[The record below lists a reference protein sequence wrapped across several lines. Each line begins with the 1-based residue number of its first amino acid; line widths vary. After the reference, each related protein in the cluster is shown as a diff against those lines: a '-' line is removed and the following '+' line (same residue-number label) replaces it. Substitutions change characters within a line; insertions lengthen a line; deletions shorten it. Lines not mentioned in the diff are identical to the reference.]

1 MHHSCWVTWTI
12 WETELSLNSLRITQ
26 MQKLMILYRILIHQI
41 ISVFRKNVWLPVTH
55 QASFVKCQTVYVEF
69 INHMEKYAMPDGCQ
83 RTEKQFHLHP
93 YLVKHYHENRKL
105 QEYMLETEMYKKIKA
120 PSYQYMY
127 KDSHYKDRVVLY
139 LSFLMGILI
148 HEKMVFIL
156 KWGPDF
162 WSPAAITVPMQCF
175 VSCYIDHKHDKGK
188 IKASF
193 WRLDAKVTPLL
204 LF

>member
-12 WETELSLNSLRITQ
+12 WETELSLNSLWINQ

-83 RTEKQFHLHP
+83 RREKQFHLHP

-105 QEYMLETEMYKKIKA
+105 QEYMLETEMYKKMKA
-120 PSYQYMY
+120 PSYQY

-156 KWGPDF
+156 KWGPDL

-175 VSCYIDHKHDKGK
+175 VSCWPQEWQGRDKG
-188 IKASF
+188 SV
-193 WRLDAKVTPLL
+193 LTPWCKSNSIATFLV
-204 LF
+204 